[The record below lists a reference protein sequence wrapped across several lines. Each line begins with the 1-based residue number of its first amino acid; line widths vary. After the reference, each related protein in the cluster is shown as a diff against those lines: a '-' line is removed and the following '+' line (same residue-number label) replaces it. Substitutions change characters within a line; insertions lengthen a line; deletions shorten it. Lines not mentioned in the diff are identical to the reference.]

1 MSDSF
6 SIGRN
11 NAIQNLERALD
22 GAALRQKLITNNLAN
37 VDTPGYKR
45 SDVSFQEQL
54 ARSMSGGHAI
64 PLAITDPAHQR
75 TSGSGPTLP
84 FTVMQDTSSTYRNDG
99 NNVDIEREM
108 VESTKNNIY
117 YNTATQLLSGKF
129 GTLRYVIEE
138 GR

>member
-1 MSDSF
+1 MSDNF
-6 SIGRN
+6 PIGRN
-11 NAIQNLERALD
+11 AAIQSLERALD

-45 SDVSFQEQL
+45 ADVSFQEQL
-54 ARSMSGGHAI
+54 RQSMSSVNSV
-64 PLAITDPAHQR
+64 PLAMTNSGHQ
-75 TSGSGPTLP
+75 SGSGTVGSAP
-84 FTVMQDTSSTYRNDG
+84 FTIVQDTSSTYRNDG

-129 GTLRYVIEE
+129 SALRYVIEE
-138 GR
+138 GK